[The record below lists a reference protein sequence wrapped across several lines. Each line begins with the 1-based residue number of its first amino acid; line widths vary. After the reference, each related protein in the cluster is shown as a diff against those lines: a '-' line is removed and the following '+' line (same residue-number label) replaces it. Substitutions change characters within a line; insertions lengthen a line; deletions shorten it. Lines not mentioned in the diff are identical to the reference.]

1 MLINQI
7 APSVSSQSSSAQ
19 IDQKGKMY
27 AEDLVI
33 PSSCTSI
40 CKYAYYECAGIKSLS
55 ISNEVTSIDEYAFY
69 KCTGITSLSLPNSIS
84 YMGDSIFWGCTAI
97 KGHIDIPSNLTLIS
111 RNCFYNCTGIE
122 SLYFPASII
131 SIENLAF
138 ANCSSLKTIVLTEGI
153 KIIGYYSF
161 SGCSALKDVNIPD
174 SVNELKTRAF
184 QSCAAIKTLH
194 IPSSVEIIATDS
206 AENSFIGCSGL
217 EFITLGDGF
226 HASINLSASIR
237 YSAQTIAN
245 LFNSLYDFT
254 DTNGEYYGQNETI
267 TLGTTNLTKYYT
279 INGITLAGLSDVY
292 VVFNEETNLWEVDPT
307 AYFATEDAKNI
318 LEIATDKGWT
328 VA

>member
-7 APSVSSQSSSAQ
+7 APSASSQNNSALFE
-19 IDQKGKMY
+19 KNGKMY
-27 AEDLVI
+27 SEDLII

-40 CKYAYYECAGIKSLS
+40 CKYAYYSCPEIKSLS
-55 ISNEVTSIDEYAFY
+55 ISDEVTSIEEYAFY
-69 KCTGITSLSLPNSIS
+69 NCTGLTAISLPSNLSSLGESVFWGCSGIKGHVAIPQNVTTIFRNCFFNCTGITSVYL
-84 YMGDSIFWGCTAI
+84 
-97 KGHIDIPSNLTLIS
+97 
-111 RNCFYNCTGIE
+111 
-122 SLYFPASII
+122 PASVI

-138 ANCSSLKTIVLTEGI
+138 SNCTSLKTVVLTEGI

-161 SGCSALKDVNIPD
+161 SGCSSLTDINIPD
-174 SVNELKTRAF
+174 SVNELKIRAF
-184 QSCAAIKTLH
+184 QNCSSIKTLH
-194 IPSSVEIIATDS
+194 IPSSVEIITATS
-206 AENSFIGCSGL
+206 SENSLGGCTGL
-217 EFITLGDGF
+217 EFVTLGDGF
-226 HASINLSASIR
+226 HVSINLSASIK
-237 YSAQTIAN
+237 YSAQTIADI
-245 LFNSLYDFT
+245 FNSLYDFT
-254 DTNGEYYGQNETI
+254 DTNGEYYGQNATI